1 MQRFCEFFVQKA
13 EQKAVLVF
21 FDIFVETSNIFML
34 LLWDFKSSFSLLF
47 WELNVV
53 SRDKSWFVER
63 VSENAMYN

>member
-1 MQRFCEFFVQKA
+1 VQKA

>member
-1 MQRFCEFFVQKA
+1 MQRFCDFFVQKA
-13 EQKAVLVF
+13 VLVI

-47 WELNVV
+47 WVLNVV

-63 VSENAMYN
+63 VNENAMYN